1 MEECKSNRIISIDI
15 IRISLIIIIFAFHT
29 NIHMNCTYGVMTNFF
44 KNGNLVMTTFF
55 MLSGFSIFYANN
67 KRNMMSIQEIKNFYK
82 KRIIGIYPAYLFI
95 VIFYYFSSSISL
107 EKRCALLP
115 MDISML
121 QSTVDGSFN
130 TLHYGG
136 TWFISC
142 LFICYLLTPFFIE
155 VLKQLETKK
164 VIKLGI
170 VIYLICTYI
179 PFIVKSMG
187 YSGIYANAIYRSL
200 HFFIGCIIAAI
211 YIRQNLKSN
220 SNNNTK
226 NFGYLI
232 ISLILVTIVILA
244 ENDINKN
251 LQNNSTED
259 YLIILSSA
267 LLIYISSFIK
277 VNNEILRKVVS
288 NKVIKYANEIAYE
301 FFLGQFFCF
310 NITRRIIKDFPDF
323 NSNKVKI
330 VISGTVCII
339 IAIILHELVTKPCKK
354 LLNKYTTKK
363 QKQLV

>member
-1 MEECKSNRIISIDI
+1 MEECKRNRIISIDI
-15 IRISLIIIIFAFHT
+15 IRISLMIIIFAFHT

-82 KRIIGIYPAYLFI
+82 KRIIGIYPSYLFI
-95 VIFYYFSSSISL
+95 VIFYLIFSCNISL

-115 MDISML
+115 MDISMI
-121 QSTVDGSFN
+121 QSTVDGSSS

-136 TWFISC
+136 TWFVSC

-170 VIYLICTYI
+170 VIYLICAYI

-187 YSGIYANAIYRSL
+187 YSSIYANVIYRSL

-232 ISLILVTIVILA
+232 ISLILVTVVILA

-277 VNNEILRKVVS
+277 VNNEIFRKVVS

-310 NITRRIIKDFPDF
+310 NITLRIMKV

-330 VISGTVCII
+330 VISGIICII